1 VSYELRSEVWIDA
14 PVETVWE
21 VLTDTASYPDWNP
34 LVRRFDG
41 PLEVGAVV
49 RATFEPFPGLRLRN
63 RIAVTA
69 LSPPHRVAWAGRM
82 GANRLLRGEHVY
94 ELAPRDGGTQFA
106 NFEVFDGWL
115 LPIARLPLERT
126 RAGYDRNSEAIKV
139 RAEER

>member
-1 VSYELRSEVWIDA
+1 MSFEVRSEVWIDA

-49 RATFEPFPGLRLRN
+49 RATFEPFPGRRLRN
-63 RIAVTA
+63 KVAVTA
-69 LSPPHRVAWAGRM
+69 VSPPHRVAWAGRM
-82 GANRLLRGEHVY
+82 GADRLLRGEHVY
-94 ELAPRDGGTQFA
+94 ELGSHDGGTQLA

-115 LPIARLPLERT
+115 LPVARLVLERT

-139 RAEER
+139 RAEAR